1 MFTLTDYNEQGKK
14 KQFNSNR
21 NINNRKHVLKYKK
34 KRRIMKMEK
43 KIKNES

>member
-21 NINNRKHVLKYKK
+21 NINNRKHVLKYQKK
-34 KRRIMKMEK
+34 KKDNENEK
-43 KIKNES
+43 KK

>member
-21 NINNRKHVLKYKK
+21 NINNRKYVLKYQKK
-34 KRRIMKMEK
+34 KKDNENEK
-43 KIKNES
+43 KK